1 VSAVAEAAL
10 YRLLSWMSPAYPV
23 GGFSYSHGLEWA
35 VEAGLVTTAEQL
47 RAWIATILRDGSGW
61 VDAALLA
68 AAFRAEHAEELD
80 EVAELAAALRGTRE
94 LALESAQQGAAFLVI
109 TRAAW
114 PHPRLE
120 AFADR
125 HAGEAS
131 LPVAVGLAA
140 AAHGVPLE
148 PALTAYLHAFASG
161 LVSAGVRLI
170 PLGQTDGQ
178 KVVAALEPVIVEA
191 ARRAQNTPLDR
202 IGAATP
208 GVDLASMHH
217 ETQHTRLFRS

>member
-1 VSAVAEAAL
+1 MDEGAL
-10 YRLLSWMSPAYPV
+10 YRLMSWMSPAYPI

-35 VEAGLVTTAEQL
+35 VEAGLVRNAEDL
-47 RAWIATILRDGSGW
+47 KTWVTMILGQGTGRMDG
-61 VDAALLA
+61 ALLA
-68 AAFRAEHAEELD
+68 AAFRAEDDAALD

-120 AFADR
+120 AFAER
-125 HAGEAS
+125 RGGEAA

-140 AAHGVPLE
+140 AAHGVPLA
-148 PALTAYLHAFASG
+148 PALTAYLHAFGAG
-161 LVSAGVRLI
+161 LVSAGVRLV

-178 KVVAALEPVIVEA
+178 RVVAALEPVVAAA
-191 ARRAQNTPLDR
+191 ARAAAETSIDR
-202 IGAATP
+202 LGAATLM
-208 GVDLASMHH
+208 VDLASIHH
-217 ETQHTRLFRS
+217 EDQHTRLFRS